1 MGQGEHRGIAL
12 GGPRQGGPGTAATGL
27 RWGAR
32 GVMAPEVRCTAATAL
47 RWGARG
53 ATGPEVGA
61 WGVHRTS
68 EEARGTRAAA
78 AVSPGTFQTLLVS
91 PRQREGLGV
100 VAARRPLPLPPGL
113 VSHAQ
118 G

>member
-1 MGQGEHRGIAL
+1 M
-12 GGPRQGGPGTAATGL
+12 
-27 RWGAR
+27 
-32 GVMAPEVRCTAATAL
+32 
-47 RWGARG
+47 